1 MNSAKGYGNAT
12 FSYIVL
18 FLISPVPNPPCTNH
32 VKTER
37 RLRHRTVKKSPPIV
51 EKHRA
56 IFIMQIG
63 PFKFPC
69 SFPAEKKKVLYCK

>member
-12 FSYIVL
+12 FSDIVL

-37 RLRHRTVKKSPPIV
+37 IETAPSYC
-51 EKHRA
+51 EKVAPYRGKAQSNFHHANWA
-56 IFIMQIG
+56 IQV
-63 PFKFPC
+63 P
-69 SFPAEKKKVLYCK
+69 L

>member
-1 MNSAKGYGNAT
+1 MNSAKGYGNAI

-37 RLRHRTVKKSPPIV
+37 RLRHRTVKKVAPYRGKAQSNF
-51 EKHRA
+51 HHANWA
-56 IFIMQIG
+56 IQV
-63 PFKFPC
+63 P
-69 SFPAEKKKVLYCK
+69 L